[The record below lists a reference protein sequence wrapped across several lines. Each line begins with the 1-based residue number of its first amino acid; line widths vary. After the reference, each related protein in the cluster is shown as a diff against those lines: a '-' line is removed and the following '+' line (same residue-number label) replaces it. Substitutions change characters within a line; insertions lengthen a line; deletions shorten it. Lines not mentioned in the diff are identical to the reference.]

1 MMAGLLQ
8 HAKFT
13 PQEKLEEADIV
24 ILNTGNAMGQAI
36 DAVLARLTTIKQEYP
51 YKMIL
56 VAGSLAQSMPERF
69 KNCTLVGSRQFHHIV
84 EAVEE
89 TLHNNKI
96 QLLDLSEM
104 PPLDLPKIRKNNL
117 LEIIPISRENI
128 KIPAKNKP
136 EIKTF
141 DSYSKADI
149 VNVAAKAIKEGVR
162 EIRLTSSDCSDYG
175 VDLGTN
181 LPDLIQEL
189 IALPGNFKISLDKC
203 QPASIQK
210 IKAGLFPLFMHDKM
224 FKSIYIAIQSGS
236 NNILKQMQLGITKEE
251 CLQLIQ
257 ELRFIEPQIT
267 LAADVVV
274 GYPMET
280 DDDHWET
287 LNLLRAINADMIHVS
302 QFWKKAS
309 LARAVTAEIVAR
321 RIAVITD
328 VVRNISTLRNERWKG
343 WEGSIIIYE
352 KGTLANQWMGRNAY
366 YKPIMVEGEYRPGD
380 VINVKITKA
389 GTLELKGEKI
399 SSNEV

>member
-1 MMAGLLQ
+1 
-8 HAKFT
+8 
-13 PQEKLEEADIV
+13 
-24 ILNTGNAMGQAI
+24 
-36 DAVLARLTTIKQEYP
+36 
-51 YKMIL
+51 
-56 VAGSLAQSMPERF
+56 
-69 KNCTLVGSRQFHHIV
+69 
-84 EAVEE
+84 
-89 TLHNNKI
+89 
-96 QLLDLSEM
+96 M
-104 PPLDLPKIRKNNL
+104 PPLDLPKIRKNNM